1 MNNNKTKNVLR
12 DVSCTKIKPFIHQY
26 FGNYYSVFHKI
37 MLIIIL
43 FIGLCVNDIIILI
56 ITLIV
61 LTLESY
67 INISNDD
74 YPLTLL
80 EERNMIR
87 SREKKERKRRK
98 EGKEGKE
105 GKDLKIT
112 PSTFVSGVPSLFATL
127 TPSAFGFGSL
137 QNSNNNYFITSQ
149 CEIIINI
156 WIFIG
161 LKILIII
168 CHNMFMQNIII

>member
-1 MNNNKTKNVLR
+1 
-12 DVSCTKIKPFIHQY
+12 
-26 FGNYYSVFHKI
+26 

-74 YPLTLL
+74 YPFTLL
-80 EERNMIR
+80 EQRNMIR

-98 EGKEGKE
+98 EGTEGKE
-105 GKDLKIT
+105 GKDLKIY
-112 PSTFVSGVPSLFATL
+112 
-127 TPSAFGFGSL
+127 
-137 QNSNNNYFITSQ
+137 SNDNYFITSQ

>member
-1 MNNNKTKNVLR
+1 MNKNKTKNVLR
-12 DVSCTKIKPFIHQY
+12 DVSYSKIKPFIHQY

-80 EERNMIR
+80 EQRNMIR
-87 SREKKERKRRK
+87 SREKKDR
-98 EGKEGKE
+98 KE

-112 PSTFVSGVPSLFATL
+112 PSTFVSRVPSLFATL
-127 TPSAFGFGSL
+127 TPSAFGFVSL
-137 QNSNNNYFITSQ
+137 QNSNDNYFITSQ

>member
-1 MNNNKTKNVLR
+1 MNKNKTKNVLR
-12 DVSCTKIKPFIHQY
+12 DVSSTKIKPFIHQY

-80 EERNMIR
+80 EQRNMIR

-98 EGKEGKE
+98 EGKEGKDRKE
-105 GKDLKIT
+105 GKDLKII
-112 PSTFVSGVPSLFATL
+112 
-127 TPSAFGFGSL
+127 
-137 QNSNNNYFITSQ
+137 SNGNYFITTQ

>member
-1 MNNNKTKNVLR
+1 MNKNKTKNVLR
-12 DVSCTKIKPFIHQY
+12 DVSYSKIKPFIHQY

-80 EERNMIR
+80 EQRNMIR

-98 EGKEGKE
+98 EGKEGK
-105 GKDLKIT
+105 DLKII
-112 PSTFVSGVPSLFATL
+112 
-127 TPSAFGFGSL
+127 
-137 QNSNNNYFITSQ
+137 SNDNYFITSQ

>member
-1 MNNNKTKNVLR
+1 MNKNKTKNVLR
-12 DVSCTKIKPFIHQY
+12 DVSYSKIKPFIHQY

-74 YPLTLL
+74 YPFTLL
-80 EERNMIR
+80 EQRNMIR
-87 SREKKERKRRK
+87 SCEKKERKRRK
-98 EGKEGKE
+98 EGKEGK
-105 GKDLKIT
+105 DLKII
-112 PSTFVSGVPSLFATL
+112 
-127 TPSAFGFGSL
+127 
-137 QNSNNNYFITSQ
+137 SNGNYFITTQ

>member
-1 MNNNKTKNVLR
+1 MNKNKNNTKNVLR
-12 DVSCTKIKPFIHQY
+12 DVSSTKIKPFIHQY
-26 FGNYYSVFHKI
+26 FGNNYSVFHKI

-74 YPLTLL
+74 YPFTLL
-80 EERNMIR
+80 EQRNMIR

-98 EGKEGKE
+98 EGKEGKK
-105 GKDLKIT
+105 GNDLKI
-112 PSTFVSGVPSLFATL
+112 
-127 TPSAFGFGSL
+127 
-137 QNSNNNYFITSQ
+137 NSNDNYFITTQS
-149 CEIIINI
+149 EIIINI

>member
-1 MNNNKTKNVLR
+1 MNKNKNVLR
-12 DVSCTKIKPFIHQY
+12 DMSSTKITPLIHHY

-43 FIGLCVNDIIILI
+43 FIGLCVNNIIILI

-67 INISNDD
+67 INVSNDN
-74 YPLTLL
+74 YPFTVL
-80 EERNMIR
+80 EQSNMIC

-98 EGKEGKE
+98 ERKNGKEEKE
-105 GKDLKIT
+105 LKI
-112 PSTFVSGVPSLFATL
+112 
-127 TPSAFGFGSL
+127 
-137 QNSNNNYFITSQ
+137 NSNYFITTQ
-149 CEIIINI
+149 CEIITNV
-156 WIFIG
+156 WIFIA
-161 LKILIII
+161 LKILLII